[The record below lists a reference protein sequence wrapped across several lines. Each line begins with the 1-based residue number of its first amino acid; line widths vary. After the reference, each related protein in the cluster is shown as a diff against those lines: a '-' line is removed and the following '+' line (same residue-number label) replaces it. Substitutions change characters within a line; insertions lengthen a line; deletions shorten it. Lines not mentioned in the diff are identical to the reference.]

1 MRKDAQIYLGR
12 SEVYFMYKTILV
24 PHAGT
29 EAGDEALKH
38 AINIAKK
45 SSTKIIIL
53 HIIEEIS
60 HPLTFALADSEREK
74 LLSSIKEANESIRKD
89 MEKEMQKKVEQCK
102 KEGLSVESEIVT
114 GNAAE
119 HIINQVKSRGIDLII
134 MAKRRKLKGVKKL
147 LTLGSVSRKVVEN
160 VTCPVMLIDIENLR

>member
-1 MRKDAQIYLGR
+1 
-12 SEVYFMYKTILV
+12 MYKTILV

-38 AINIAKK
+38 ATHIAK
-45 SSTKIIIL
+45 SSSAKIIIL

-74 LLSSIKEANESIRKD
+74 LLSSIKDANESIRKD
-89 MEKEMQKKVEQCK
+89 MEKQMQKKTEMCK
-102 KEGLSVESEIVT
+102 NQNIPVQTLVVT

-119 HIINQVKSRGIDLII
+119 HIINLVKEKEVDLIV
-134 MAKRRKLKGVKKL
+134 MAKRRKLKGVKKF

-160 VTCPVMLIDIENLR
+160 VSCPVMLIDIEKL

>member
-1 MRKDAQIYLGR
+1 
-12 SEVYFMYKTILV
+12 MYKTILV

-38 AINIAKK
+38 AIHIAKG
-45 SSTKIIIL
+45 SSAKIIIL

-74 LLSSIKEANESIRKD
+74 LRSSIKEANESIRKD
-89 MEKEMQKKVEQCK
+89 MEKEMQKKHERCK
-102 KEGLSVESEIVT
+102 KEGIPMEIRVVT

-119 HIINQVKSRGIDLII
+119 HITNLVKEKAVDLIV
-134 MAKRRKLKGVKKL
+134 MAKRRKLKGVKKF
-147 LTLGSVSRKVVEN
+147 LTLGSVSRKVVES
-160 VTCPVMLIDIENLR
+160 VACPVLLIDIENL